1 MARKRRP
8 LDSSAPPVWSP
19 PAKSRRLIAVAT
31 VVLTTGVA
39 GALYWGT
46 QGRAG
51 GDVLGVDPQQNVLLV
66 TIDTLRGDALSSYGG
81 PARTPNID
89 AIAAAGVRFSF
100 AHAQAVV
107 TLPSHASILTGTYP
121 FQHGYRENSGYRLKP
136 GMPTLATILK
146 GRGFATA
153 AFVAAFPLDARFGLT
168 PGFDVYDGRFDDL
181 TGGGFTIV
189 ERPAS
194 AVVALATSWIDAQ
207 ASGRWLAWV
216 HVYEPHA
223 PYRPPPP
230 FDREYADRPYFGEVA
245 AADAAL
251 GPLFAAVRHS
261 ARPTLV
267 VITGDHGEALGE
279 HGESTHGLF
288 AYESTLRIPLIIA
301 EMAPLKAA
309 GSRSTG
315 EVSDDPARHIDILPT
330 ILDALQIDKP
340 ATLPGHSLR
349 TRADRR
355 DAGSRPSYFE
365 AMPVMFFDTSF
376 HFAPPSLVYQI
387 LPSLVPAQMRPFSTS
402 EVAIANTTSG
412 AN

>member
-1 MARKRRP
+1 VR
-8 LDSSAPPVWSP
+8 
-19 PAKSRRLIAVAT
+19 
-31 VVLTTGVA
+31 
-39 GALYWGT
+39 
-46 QGRAG
+46 
-51 GDVLGVDPQQNVLLV
+51 GDILAANPEQNVLLV

-89 AIAAAGVRFSF
+89 AIAATGVRFSF

-146 GRGFATA
+146 GQGFATG

-207 ASGRWLAWV
+207 AGGRWLAWV

-230 FDREYADRPYFGEVA
+230 YDREYADRPYFGEVA

-251 GPLFAAVRHS
+251 GPLFAAVRRS

-279 HGESTHGLF
+279 HGEETHGIFLYDETIHVPLLF
-288 AYESTLRIPLIIA
+288 KLPAEKAAVAALKKTLYLDQGFVLAHFALANLSLQRGKKKDAARHLENAAALLGGYGDDELVPGSDGLSARRLGEIIA
-301 EMAPLKAA
+301 ATMASV
-309 GSRSTG
+309 G
-315 EVSDDPARHIDILPT
+315 
-330 ILDALQIDKP
+330 
-340 ATLPGHSLR
+340 
-349 TRADRR
+349 
-355 DAGSRPSYFE
+355 
-365 AMPVMFFDTSF
+365 
-376 HFAPPSLVYQI
+376 
-387 LPSLVPAQMRPFSTS
+387 
-402 EVAIANTTSG
+402 
-412 AN
+412 